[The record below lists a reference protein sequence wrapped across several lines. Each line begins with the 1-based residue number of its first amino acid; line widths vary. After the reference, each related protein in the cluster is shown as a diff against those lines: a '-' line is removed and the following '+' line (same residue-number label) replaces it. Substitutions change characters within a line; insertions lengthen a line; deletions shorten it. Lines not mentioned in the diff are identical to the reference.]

1 MRELERILSSVRG
14 VKQKIG
20 FLAFDCLVQS
30 GVLVLKGVDTIE
42 TVKIFFQQEIDD
54 LYCAECNSNLTPV
67 REFFFHRILNERL

>member
-1 MRELERILSSVRG
+1 MRELERILSSARG

-30 GVLVLKGVDTIE
+30 GVLVLKGVETVE

-67 REFFFHRILNERL
+67 REFFFRQSLNEQL

>member
-14 VKQKIG
+14 VKQYLG
-20 FLAFDCLVQS
+20 FLAFDCLIQM

-54 LYCAECNSNLTPV
+54 LYCAECNSNLEPV
-67 REFFFHRILNERL
+67 REFFFRRILNERL